1 MKILK
6 IFLLLS
12 SLFIFLNAS
21 EHKEHKYK
29 NLEYLDLSKEQ
40 IHQFKSV
47 LHKYKNLYEDFHD
60 YEEDQEKRLEEIM
73 ENKPFNKGLYIEIL
87 NDVKSKSVLLEANQ
101 MEEIHQILDDNQRKK
116 FAKYLEDWKDD

>member
-12 SLFIFLNAS
+12 SIFIFLNAS

-29 NLEYLDLSKEQ
+29 NLEYLDLSNEQ
-40 IHQFKSV
+40 VNLFKSV
-47 LHKYKNLYEDFHD
+47 LQKYKNLYEDFHD
-60 YEEDQEKRLEEIM
+60 YEEDQEKRLEKIM
-73 ENKPFNKGLYIEIL
+73 ENTPFNKSLYIEIL
-87 NDVKSKSVLLEANQ
+87 NEIKSKSIFLEASQ
-101 MEEIHQILDDNQRKK
+101 MEEIHEILNDSQRKK